1 MNERVILIT
10 EADLGGLREAILE
23 ERAVSGSGQQL
34 AEPQDWLERAEVVEA
49 SAIPGD
55 LIAMHSAFALAD
67 LETGRT
73 ET

>member
-1 MNERVILIT
+1 MNETVILIT

-34 AEPQDWLERAEVVEA
+34 AELQDQLERAEVVEA

-55 LIAMHSAFALAD
+55 VIAMHSAFALTD
-67 LETGRT
+67 LDTGRT